1 MSDNS
6 AQAAQAISAVLTD
19 VDGTLVTKD
28 KVLTERALRAVR
40 QLREGGIVF
49 TITSGRPPFGM
60 RMLVEP
66 LGLTMPM
73 AAFNGGVI
81 VLPDLSVLD
90 ERLLPDYVLPAL
102 VDVIQAHGLDVWL
115 FRSTDWC
122 VRSPSAPRVDRES
135 STIQRPPTVVPT
147 FDGVLTGVVK
157 IVGVSED
164 HARVAACEAAVQSQ
178 FGTQVSAAR
187 STPQYLDV
195 THPAANKG
203 VVIERLSRY
212 LKIPMERIATL
223 GDQPNDVLMFK
234 KSGLSIAMGNASA
247 EVKRQ
252 ATFVTTSFGEEGFAN
267 AVEQFI
273 LPRAEPA
280 GGPAVLATGQL
291 HRLGQS
297 LWLDNITRDL
307 LTSGMLEHYIHELSV
322 TGLTSNP
329 TIFEQAIKTSSAY
342 DAAIGQRVAKGMP
355 AEELFFELALED
367 LTQAADLFRPIY
379 DRTNGMDG
387 WVSLEV
393 SPLLAYDTAGTVAAA
408 KHLFPRAGRPNLMIK
423 IPGTLEGLPA
433 IEEAIFAGI
442 PINVTLLFSREHYFA
457 AAEAFLRGIERRI
470 DAGLRP
476 DVASVASVFVSRWDS
491 AVASKV
497 PAELRSRLGIA
508 MAKRTYKAYRSL
520 LSSPRW
526 QRIYNAG
533 ARPQRLLWAS
543 TGTKDPAASDVL
555 YIKSLAAP
563 FTVNTMPEGTL
574 KALADHG
581 DITTLLRADG
591 SDCEDVL
598 PRFAGAGVD
607 VYALAAQLQS
617 EGAKAFVK
625 SWNELMTVIASKASA
640 LGVRGQDTG
649 VRHRSQESGVSRM
662 SSDH

>member
-1 MSDNS
+1 MENTAVQP
-6 AQAAQAISAVLTD
+6 AQPISAVLTD

-28 KVLTERALRAVR
+28 KVLTERALKAVR
-40 QLREGGIVF
+40 QLRERGIVF
-49 TITSGRPPFGM
+49 PITSGRPPFGM

-73 AAFNGGVI
+73 AAINGGVV

-90 ERLLPDYVLPAL
+90 ERLLPAYVVPAL
-102 VDVIQAHGLDVWL
+102 IDMILAHGLDVWL
-115 FRSTDWC
+115 FRATDWC
-122 VRSPSAPRVDRES
+122 VRSPNAPRVSRET
-135 STIQRPPTVVPT
+135 STIQCPPVVVPN
-147 FDGVLTGVVK
+147 FDGVLNGVVK
-157 IVGVSED
+157 IVGVSDD
-164 HARVAACEAAVQSQ
+164 HPRVAACETVVQKA

-187 STPQYLDV
+187 SQPHYFDV
-195 THPAANKG
+195 THPTANKG
-203 VVIERLSRY
+203 DVIERLSRY
-212 LKIPMERIATL
+212 LKIPLDCIATL

-234 KSGLSIAMGNASA
+234 KSGLSIAMDNASE

-252 ATFVTTSFGEEGFAN
+252 ATFVTTSHGEEGFAN

-280 GGPAVLATGQL
+280 RGSAVKPTGQL
-291 HRLGQS
+291 HHMGQS

-307 LTSGMLEHYIHELSV
+307 LNSGTLDRYIHELSV

-329 TIFEQAIKTSSAY
+329 TIFEHAIHNSSAY
-342 DAAIGQRVAKGMP
+342 DTAIGQRVAQGMS
-355 AEELFFELALED
+355 AEDLFFELALED
-367 LTQAADLFRPIY
+367 LTRAADLFRPIHE
-379 DRTNGMDG
+379 RTSGIDG

-393 SPLLAYDTAGTVAAA
+393 SPLLAYDTAATLAAA
-408 KHLFPRAGRPNLMIK
+408 KKLFPRAGRPNLMIK
-423 IPGTLEGLPA
+423 IPGTPEGLPA
-433 IEEAIFAGI
+433 IEEAIFSGI

-470 DAGLRP
+470 EAGLKP
-476 DVASVASVFVSRWDS
+476 DVASVASVFVSRWDA
-491 AVASKV
+491 AVAAKV
-497 PAELRSRLGIA
+497 PAELRSQLGIA
-508 MAKRTYKAYRSL
+508 IAKRTYKAYRSV

-543 TGTKDPAASDVL
+543 TGTKDPEASDVM

-591 SDCEDVL
+591 GDCEAVL
-598 PRFAGAGVD
+598 ARFAGAGID
-607 VYALAAQLQS
+607 VYALATQLQQ
-617 EGAKAFVK
+617 EGAKSFVK
-625 SWNELMTVIASKASA
+625 SWNALMAVIASKTAA
-640 LGVRGQDTG
+640 LQQIG
-649 VRHRSQESGVSRM
+649 
-662 SSDH
+662 